1 MWSRQ
6 EGQRQLGGL
15 LWQHC
20 PLYHLT
26 KQPAVKSAAGR
37 EPCAQQIWR
46 QESIVICGALKEGKH
61 GQSIPHAY
69 VLEREGI
76 IGETSGGHI
85 LKRPRK
91 ELGVGLG
98 LILRAVESH

>member
-1 MWSRQ
+1 MRSRQ

-15 LWQHC
+15 LRQHC
-20 PLYHLT
+20 PPYHLT

-37 EPCAQQIWR
+37 EPCAQKIWR
-46 QESIVICGALKEGKH
+46 QESIVISGALKEGKH
-61 GQSIPHAY
+61 GQSVPPAY
-69 VLEREGI
+69 VLEMEGI

-85 LKRPRK
+85 LKRPGK

-98 LILRAVESH
+98 LILRAVKSH